1 MKKYDDLAKIAELR
15 DRGVL
20 SEEEFQQEKSKI
32 LQDEDTSFARFFQ
45 PPPGEELLFGLKE
58 DMYCMLLHL
67 SQFLIVFP
75 PFGIAVPILLW
86 FLGKEKSEWVDRHG
100 RVIFNWWISFLIYFV
115 ISAVLA
121 SVIIGVY
128 LMLALVACAII
139 FPIVCAVKASEGI
152 IWTYPLS
159 IDFFGVKN
167 FSPKKAE
174 NQSTTPEQT
183 PHPKDVEPP
192 QNDDMHFNAGKYQS
206 PSIAEKYR

>member
-15 DRGVL
+15 DRGIL
-20 SEEEFQQEKSKI
+20 TEEEFQQEKSKI
-32 LQDEDTSFARFFQ
+32 LQDEATSFSRFFQ
-45 PPPGEELLFGLKE
+45 PPGEELLFGLKE
-58 DMYCMLLHL
+58 DTYCMLLHL

-75 PFGIAVPILLW
+75 PFGIAVPIVLW

-115 ISAVLA
+115 ISGILV

-128 LMLALVACAII
+128 LMLALMVCAVI

-159 IDFFGVKN
+159 FDFFGVKN
-167 FSPKKAE
+167 FSPRKAE
-174 NQSTTPEQT
+174 NQNTTAEHAANSKDAESPQQT
-183 PHPKDVEPP
+183 GT
-192 QNDDMHFNAGKYQS
+192 HFKADKYQS
-206 PSIAEKYR
+206 PPIADKYR